1 MPHSCKSNSPE
12 DRARKL
18 TPHLVKQ
25 PRSGL
30 LRNGDEAIF
39 SPDGSVVGNGVT
51 NVSRDGLSRHVAQA
65 ADLAQSSAL
74 PKIIVG
80 SGWWCADAPHAWSIG
95 ASDTRSVAF
104 FDLWYRQVM
113 LCLAPQRIIVTDSAA
128 PVKPNIAAYDRLEW
142 VELDSN
148 YGHAN
153 DIRTG
158 VIRTGYSGFTRA
170 FINGAVYALFCDAD
184 YYVFVEQDC
193 LLVGEGLLQ
202 HALGDETAD
211 ILVGQPT
218 KGGVGLDGGP
228 AAQML
233 QQSFVIVRRSGL
245 VRFITGLLGS
255 PWTDGEKS
263 PEEIM
268 RLQLAPLGNVQIPYG
283 RSRPIDFGRSHF
295 YAQHLS
301 EAELVALQ
309 HRLDGPRTVAGT
321 TSSDAN

>member
-1 MPHSCKSNSPE
+1 MIDIFFEEQSHYI
-12 DRARKL
+12 
-18 TPHLVKQ
+18 
-25 PRSGL
+25 
-30 LRNGDEAIF
+30 DEGVNR
-39 SPDGSVVGNGVT
+39 PGSSVF
-51 NVSRDGLSRHVAQA
+51 
-65 ADLAQSSAL
+65 
-74 PKIIVG
+74 PKVIVG
-80 SGWWCADAPHAWSIG
+80 SGWWCADIPHAWSIG
-95 ASDTRSVAF
+95 ASHTRSVTF
-104 FDLWYRQVM
+104 FDLWYRQVVH
-113 LCLAPQRIIVTDSAA
+113 CLTPQRIIVTDSAA
-128 PVKPNIAAYDRLEW
+128 PMKPNVSAYDRLEW
-142 VELDSN
+142 TKLDRN

-158 VIRTGYSGFTRA
+158 VISTGYSGFTRA

-193 LLVGEGLLQ
+193 LLVGEGMLE

-218 KGGVGLDGGP
+218 TGGVGLNGEP
-228 AAQML
+228 AASML

-268 RLQLAPLGNVQIPYG
+268 RLQLAPLGCVQIPYG
-283 RSRPIDFGRSHF
+283 RSRPIDFERSHY

-301 EAELVALQ
+301 EAELAALEP
-309 HRLDGPRTVAGT
+309 RLKRPETSAGRASGDTVSEKSLPRKRIP
-321 TSSDAN
+321 